1 MGREIERK
9 FLVKGEGWREAAT
22 RQTRMRQG
30 YLSDGMSRSIRVRLE
45 GNRAAIN
52 IKSSRDGIQRLEFEY
67 PVPVEDAV
75 AMLDHV
81 ALKPLIEK
89 TRYEVP
95 VGAHLW
101 EVDVFEGANSGL
113 IVAEV
118 ELGSVDEAF
127 ERPDWAGEEVSHD
140 HRYYN
145 VSLRENPYK
154 NWKE

>member
-22 RQTRMRQG
+22 RRTRMRQG
-30 YLSDGMSRSIRVRLE
+30 YLSDGMSRSIRIRLE
-45 GNRAAIN
+45 GDRAAIN

-95 VGAHLW
+95 VGEHLW
-101 EVDVFEGANSGL
+101 EVDVFEGDNSGL

-118 ELGSVDEAF
+118 ELGAVDEVF
-127 ERPDWAGEEVSHD
+127 ERPEWAGEEVSHD

-145 VSLRENPYK
+145 VSLREKPYK
-154 NWKE
+154 SWKE

>member
-1 MGREIERK
+1 
-9 FLVKGEGWREAAT
+9 
-22 RQTRMRQG
+22 MRQG

-45 GNRAAIN
+45 GDRAAIN
-52 IKSSRDGIQRLEFEY
+52 IKSSRDGVQRLEFEY

-95 VGAHLW
+95 VGEHLW
-101 EVDVFEGANSGL
+101 EVDVFEGENSGL
-113 IVAEV
+113 VVAEV

-127 ERPDWAGEEVSHD
+127 ERPEWAGEEVSHD

>member
-22 RQTRMRQG
+22 RRTRMRQG
-30 YLSDGMSRSIRVRLE
+30 YLSDGMSRSIRIRLE
-45 GNRAAIN
+45 GDRAAIN

-95 VGAHLW
+95 VGEHLW
-101 EVDVFEGANSGL
+101 EVDVFEGDNSGL

-118 ELGSVDEAF
+118 ELGAVDEVF
-127 ERPDWAGEEVSHD
+127 ERPEWAGEEVSHD

>member
-22 RQTRMRQG
+22 RRTRMRQG

-45 GNRAAIN
+45 GDRAAIN

-101 EVDVFEGANSGL
+101 EVDVFEGDNSGL

-118 ELGSVDEAF
+118 ELGSVDEVF
-127 ERPDWAGEEVSHD
+127 ERPEWAGEEVSHD

>member
-9 FLVKGEGWREAAT
+9 FLVKGGGWREAAT
-22 RQTRMRQG
+22 RRTRMRQG
-30 YLSDGMSRSIRVRLE
+30 YLSDGMSRSIRIRLE
-45 GNRAAIN
+45 GDRAAIN

-95 VGAHLW
+95 VGEHLW
-101 EVDVFEGANSGL
+101 EVDVFEGDNSGL

-118 ELGSVDEAF
+118 ELGAVDEVF
-127 ERPDWAGEEVSHD
+127 ERPEWAGEEVSHE